1 MTMKKFFIMFAASAM
16 MFMVACSGDKSQKGA
31 SDDAAE
37 AAPVVETLTPAQAGF
52 KAGKEYIENLQ
63 KSDSTVKVTPSGLA
77 YKVITPGA
85 GATPSA
91 TSDVKV
97 IYVGKHINGEE
108 FDNSQGEAV
117 EFNLQQVIPGFREG
131 IMLMNKGSKYEL
143 YIPGELGYGARGIP
157 QGGISPNE
165 LLVFDIDLVDFN

>member
-1 MTMKKFFIMFAASAM
+1 MKKLFIMFATSAM
-16 MFMVACSGDKSQKGA
+16 MFMGACSGDKSQKGT

-37 AAPVVETLTPAQAGF
+37 ATPVVEQPLTPAQAGF

-77 YKVITPGA
+77 YRVIKPGE
-85 GATPSA
+85 GATPTA

-97 IYVGKHINGEE
+97 VYVGKHINGEE
-108 FDNSQGEAV
+108 FDNSQGETIS
-117 EFNLQQVIPGFREG
+117 FNLQQVIPGFREG

-157 QGGISPNE
+157 QAGIAPNE
-165 LLVFDIDLVDFN
+165 LLIFEIDLVDFN